1 MTLGFNVSSAL
12 VNLTQIPLV
21 VVPYLGGKYGY
32 GDTVSAVARASRVF
46 MGSGL
51 SRTDKDL
58 LGQDT
63 EARAAPSLE
72 NIDFSKAPAKMKHY
86 ATLARIAGDN
96 GVFGRSLTQDILNVD
111 GSVPLLDKVNAVSGF
126 VFHHGERMNRQIG
139 MIATYDLELKRMET
153 KPTDAEKGMNKTERE
168 ETAAMNAINMTNLL
182 NGSSSTAGAPRI
194 AQNAIGSVALMYKRY
209 GISMYYMMFK
219 TAREALKSQ
228 DSKVRKAAMLQIGG
242 IFGSAALIAGV
253 RGVPMFGVAALLYD
267 MAKDD
272 DEDDFRTVVNKWV
285 GATAYTGGLN
295 AITGLEIGSRVGL
308 SDLLFRDNNSKPDQ
322 STILSMVEMLGGPAL
337 GIALRAERGIKMIND
352 GEVSRGIEQM
362 LPAAFGNGLK
372 ALRYAS
378 EGATTVRGDPIMEEV
393 SAWNVAGQAFG
404 FAPAEYTRQLEINA
418 NEKGKDR
425 ATTEARTKLLR
436 KFYTATRLGDAS
448 EAQDVMEDIVK
459 FNSKHPTIAIT
470 GSTIRDSMKKH
481 AQTSMMMQ
489 KGVVYNKKR
498 YSDVMQSLSEFN
510 ED

>member
-1 MTLGFNVSSAL
+1 
-12 VNLTQIPLV
+12 
-21 VVPYLGGKYGY
+21 
-32 GDTVSAVARASRVF
+32 
-46 MGSGL
+46 
-51 SRTDKDL
+51 L

-153 KPTDAEKGMNKTERE
+153 KPTAAEKGMSKVERE
-168 ETAAMNAINMTNLL
+168 EAAATNAINMTNLL

-194 AQNAIGSVALMYKRY
+194 AQNAIGSVAFMYKRY

-228 DSKVRKAAMLQIGG
+228 DAEVRHAAMRQIGG

-337 GIALRAERGIKMIND
+337 GIGLRAERGIKMIND

-372 ALRYAS
+372 SLRYAA

-470 GSTIRDSMKKH
+470 GTTIRDSMKKH
-481 AQTSMMMQ
+481 AQTSAMMQ